1 MPNLSDKSASL
12 VDRKYITV
20 GALNIGDKA
29 LDTLVSDIEN
39 LLKPYTH
46 DLTIRIERVGN
57 VVGTIGIEATI
68 RTKNIR

>member
-1 MPNLSDKSASL
+1 MQRKSDA
-12 VDRKYITV
+12 DRKFITV
-20 GALNIGDKA
+20 TSQTGDKG
-29 LDTLVSDIEN
+29 LDALVSQIED
-39 LLKPYTH
+39 LLKPYVH

>member
-20 GALNIGDKA
+20 NSQTGDKA